1 MTPPAVAFAAPPA
14 PAAGDQVVVV
24 GVGDVNFA
32 AAAAGPGRLVTYAL
46 GSCLGVCLH
55 DPVAGVAGL
64 LHVMLPA
71 STVDPAR
78 AATSPAMFVDTGVP
92 LLFKECYRRGAA
104 KERLVVKVVGGA
116 HQAEHEGDDSFQI
129 GKRNVLALRKLLWR
143 NNVLLRAEEVG
154 GARVSRTVYLDA
166 VTGSLRVRATSADG
180 VRDFL
185 L

>member
-1 MTPPAVAFAAPPA
+1 VTPPASAFAAPAAQAAEPA
-14 PAAGDQVVVV
+14 TVV

-32 AAAAGPGRLVTYAL
+32 SASAGPGRLVTYAL
-46 GSCLGVCLH
+46 GSCLGLCVH

-64 LHVMLPA
+64 LHVMLPT

-92 LLFKECYRRGAA
+92 LLFKECYKRGAQ

-116 HQAEHEGDDSFQI
+116 RQAENEDDDSFQI
-129 GKRNVLALRKLLWR
+129 GKRNLLALRKLLWR
-143 NNVLLRAEEVG
+143 NNVLLRGEDVG

-166 VTGSLRVRATSADG
+166 ATGALRVRASSPDG